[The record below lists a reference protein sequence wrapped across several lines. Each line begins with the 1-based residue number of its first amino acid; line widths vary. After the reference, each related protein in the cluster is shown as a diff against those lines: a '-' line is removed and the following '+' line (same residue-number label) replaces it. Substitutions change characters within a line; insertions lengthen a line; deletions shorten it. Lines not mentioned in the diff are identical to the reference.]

1 MTMIKANQNAASNQ
15 LLLLTYAAFTRKFGV
30 NFFNV
35 RFGSKADICSAKAH
49 VRFIP
54 ESDIKCDIC
63 NVRQGPIADI
73 VVIRDM
79 RQLFQACS
87 FAPRW

>member
-35 RFGSKADICSAKAH
+35 RFGSKQTFAAQKRMSALSPKATSNATYAMSAKG
-49 VRFIP
+49 
-54 ESDIKCDIC
+54 
-63 NVRQGPIADI
+63 Q
-73 VVIRDM
+73 
-79 RQLFQACS
+79 
-87 FAPRW
+87 